1 MSFLL
6 LAVARVRRRAGKYFR
21 LPLDDPWWNDC
32 QSTVDSEGPMGK
44 RGEGYGSE
52 DHFLRYRAERSRK
65 LDRALLAAVEAGIEG
80 RVEWIYPTGAPQE
93 REPEGL
99 EFLPDRED
107 VLARWKEYWPQR
119 GRAQT
124 WDGIAKLHHGENY
137 EWVLIEAKANTVEFV
152 TPPCSASK
160 DGGRDQIEK
169 TLNRLKTHLGVHRH
183 FPWLGTYYQYV
194 NRLAVLHFLNDLSG
208 VPAQLVHVYFVG
220 DCFPDGREC
229 PSSEAHWQ
237 LLIEARRLTLGL
249 PNRHA
254 LSDRTHE
261 IFLAVPTRVG

>member
-1 MSFLL
+1 LT
-6 LAVARVRRRAGKYFR
+6 VE
-21 LPLDDPWWNDC
+21 LDI
-32 QSTVDSEGPMGK
+32 TVGK

-52 DHFLRYRAERSRK
+52 DHFLRYRAERSGEF
-65 LDRALLAAVEAGIEG
+65 DRVLVATLIAGPVDRI
-80 RVEWIYPTGAPQE
+80 EWIYPTGALDE

-99 EFLPDRED
+99 EFLTDRED

-124 WDGIAKLHHGENY
+124 WDGIAKLHRGESY
-137 EWVLIEAKANTVEFV
+137 EWLLIEAKANTVEFV
-152 TPPCSASK
+152 TPPCGASK
-160 DGGRDQIEK
+160 EGGRNQIEK

-229 PSSEAHWQ
+229 PSSEADWQ
-237 LLIEARRLTLGL
+237 RLIEARRLTLGL
-249 PNRHA
+249 PAHHA
-254 LSDRTHE
+254 LTDRTHD
-261 IFLAVPTRVG
+261 IFLAVPTAVS